1 MEVNEQKRQK
11 FMENASKRVNNV
23 MHNIQ
28 ILEPM
33 ARSNTYDFTRNDV
46 EEMFAAMQETLDNT
60 KAEFIR
66 KLEGSAKSERKAFS
80 FGQSKVVNALENKFV
95 DSVETI
101 VNSAN
106 TVSENLNENVS
117 EVNNIEEVAG
127 NIENITE

>member
-1 MEVNEQKRQK
+1 MCCIKNVAVIFYNKGEIGMEINEQKRQK

-33 ARSNTYDFTRNDV
+33 ARSNTYDFTKADV

-80 FGQSKVVNALENKFV
+80 FGQASVTNAIDNTTVASAVNTAEEV
-95 DSVETI
+95 TE
-101 VNSAN
+101 
-106 TVSENLNENVS
+106 
-117 EVNNIEEVAG
+117 EVNNIAD
-127 NIENITE
+127 